1 MCDKYGFLHKTR
13 IQAILFLDHFMRKS
27 DRVEYCT
34 LRLIA
39 IASVLVA
46 VKLNEDRLL
55 SVHQCVKECNNDYSA
70 EMIVK
75 TEKLLL
81 VYLNFKMNYP
91 TAIDFVQFFLYLS
104 DPKFEFTELIN
115 ESLSFIYVSLMGKC

>member
-1 MCDKYGFLHKTR
+1 MY
-13 IQAILFLDHFMRKS
+13 LDHFMRRS

-39 IASVLVA
+39 IAGVLVA

-55 SVHQCVKECNNDYSA
+55 SVSQCVKECNNDYTPD
-70 EMIVK
+70 MIIK
-75 TEKLLL
+75 TERLLL

-91 TAIDFVQFFLYLS
+91 TSIDFVQFFLYLS
-104 DPKFEFTELIN
+104 DPKFEFNEIIN
-115 ESLSFIYVSLMGKC
+115 ESLSFIYVSLMGKYDQEFPTTST

>member
-1 MCDKYGFLHKTR
+1 M
-13 IQAILFLDHFMRKS
+13 QSILFLDYFMRKS

-39 IASVLVA
+39 IASILVA

-55 SVHQCVKECNNDYSA
+55 SVNQCVKECNNDYTS
-70 EMIVK
+70 EMIIK
-75 TEKLLL
+75 TERLLL
-81 VYLNFKMNYP
+81 VYLNFKINFP

-104 DPKFEFTELIN
+104 DPKFEFNDIIN
-115 ESLSFIYVSLMGKC
+115 ESLSFIYVSLMGKYYEVHTYSDNI

>member
-1 MCDKYGFLHKTR
+1 M
-13 IQAILFLDHFMRKS
+13 QSILFLDYFMRKS

-39 IASVLVA
+39 MASILVA

-55 SVHQCVKECNNDYSA
+55 SVSQCVKECNNDYTS
-70 EMIVK
+70 EMIIK
-75 TEKLLL
+75 TERLLL
-81 VYLNFKMNYP
+81 VYLNFKINFP

-104 DPKFEFTELIN
+104 DPKFEFNDIIN
-115 ESLSFIYVSLMGKC
+115 ESLSFIYVSLMGKYYEVHKY